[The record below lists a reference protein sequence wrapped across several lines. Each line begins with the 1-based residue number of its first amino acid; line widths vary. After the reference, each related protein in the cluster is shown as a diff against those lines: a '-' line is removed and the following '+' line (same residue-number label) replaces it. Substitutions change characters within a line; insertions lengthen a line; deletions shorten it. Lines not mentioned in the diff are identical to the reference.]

1 MDRQS
6 NKITAIYCRLA
17 RYNEAED
24 LDRAIARNQ
33 VERLTQYA
41 EKQGLKNPE
50 LFCDWGFSG
59 TTQDRPEYRR
69 MIRAIEAGN
78 VSDLVVLDYSSLER
92 GCHMCSRLVEV
103 ILPRHGVTFHAVRD
117 GVIYT
122 PQALNELAA
131 RCKAVYAGFRQMR
144 WERGRQ

>member
-6 NKITAIYCRLA
+6 SKITAIYCRLA

-33 VERLTQYA
+33 MERLPQYA
-41 EKQGLKNPE
+41 AAQGLENPE

-59 TTQDRPEYRR
+59 ITQDRPEYKR

-78 VSDLVVLDYSSLER
+78 VSDLVVLDYSRLGR
-92 GCHMCSRLVEV
+92 GYQMCNRLVEV
-103 ILPRHGVTFHAVRD
+103 ILPKHGVTFHAVRN

-122 PQALNELAA
+122 PKALNELAA
-131 RCKAVYAGFRQMR
+131 QRKAVYAVFRQMR
-144 WERGRQ
+144 RERGRQ

>member
-6 NKITAIYCRLA
+6 SKITAIYCRLA
-17 RYNEAED
+17 RYNEAEG

-41 EKQGLKNPE
+41 AAQGLENPE
-50 LFCDWGFSG
+50 LFCDWGLSG
-59 TTQDRPEYRR
+59 ITQDRPEYKR

-78 VSDLVVLDYSSLER
+78 VSDLVVLDFSRLGR
-92 GCHMCSRLVEV
+92 GYHTCSRLVEI
-103 ILPRHGVTFHAVRD
+103 ILPKHGVTFHAVRN

-122 PQALNELAA
+122 PKALNELAA
-131 RCKAVYAGFRQMR
+131 QRKAVYAVFRQMR
-144 WERGRQ
+144 REGGRQ

>member
-6 NKITAIYCRLA
+6 SKITAIYCRPA

-41 EKQGLKNPE
+41 AAQGLENPE

-59 TTQDRPEYRR
+59 ITQGRPEYTR

-78 VSDLVVLDYSSLER
+78 VSDLVILNYSRLER
-92 GCHMCSRLVEV
+92 GYHMCNRLVGI
-103 ILPRHGVTFHAVRD
+103 ILPKHGVTFHAVRD
-117 GVIYT
+117 GVILT

-131 RCKAVYAGFRQMR
+131 RRKAVYAGFRQMR
-144 WERGRQ
+144 RERGRQ

>member
-41 EKQGLKNPE
+41 EEQGLKNPE

-59 TTQDRPEYRR
+59 ITQDRPEYER

-78 VSDLVVLDYSSLER
+78 VSDLVVLNYSRLGR
-92 GCHMCSRLVEV
+92 NYQMCSRLVEI
-103 ILPRHGVTFHAVRD
+103 ILPKHGVTFHAVED
-117 GVIYT
+117 GITYT

-131 RCKAVYAGFRQMR
+131 RRKAVCAVFRQMR
-144 WERGRQ
+144 RERGRQ

>member
-6 NKITAIYCRLA
+6 NKIMAIYCRLA
-17 RYNEAED
+17 RYNETED

-41 EKQGLKNPE
+41 EEQGLKNPE

-59 TTQDRPEYRR
+59 ITQDRPEYKR

-78 VSDLVVLDYSSLER
+78 VSDLVVLDYSRLGR
-92 GCHMCSRLVEV
+92 GCQMCSRLVEV
-103 ILPRHGVTFHAVRD
+103 ILPKHGVTFHAVRD

-122 PQALNELAA
+122 PQALNELAG
-131 RCKAVYAGFRQMR
+131 RRKAVYAGFRQMQ